1 MLSATRVAD
10 VSRSTALIYSCLLV
24 VQDCA
29 NNSDPAL
36 KAELEVCLDE
46 NLQLREMLDR
56 NKIELNE
63 TQSE

>member
-1 MLSATRVAD
+1 MPP
-10 VSRSTALIYSCLLV
+10 C

-56 NKIELNE
+56 KKIELNE

>member
-1 MLSATRVAD
+1 MSNVPPLSFIHA
-10 VSRSTALIYSCLLV
+10 SLV

-56 NKIELNE
+56 KKIELNE

>member
-1 MLSATRVAD
+1 MSHVPPLS
-10 VSRSTALIYSCLLV
+10 LIHLFMPPC